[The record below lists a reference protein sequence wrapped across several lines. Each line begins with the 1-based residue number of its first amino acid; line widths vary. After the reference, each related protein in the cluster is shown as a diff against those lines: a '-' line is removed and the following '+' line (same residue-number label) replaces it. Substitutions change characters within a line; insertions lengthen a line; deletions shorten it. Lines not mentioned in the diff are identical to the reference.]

1 MNIMGKSSTGK
12 TTALNFISSIYGS
25 PVENMHTF
33 NATSNALLSTLA
45 NNFGVAAVIDELSSC
60 NVSDMTSLVYQMASG
75 KSKQRLNSDSTLK
88 EQKYFNTT
96 IISSSEVG
104 FRSRLK
110 DNPGLRMR
118 LIEIELDEP
127 WSKNADSSVKIKKVV
142 NKNYGVLATKFM
154 EKLFSHEKGSDLIL
168 KHFYNAKE
176 EINLVLP
183 ESEYKARISDYYAT
197 ILSSATLVKELLGIN
212 LDNKKLI
219 NLFVTLEEK
228 EIPNRKGIPEDIYQ
242 KILEFIHKN
251 ANKFYYDK
259 TNIKSNGKI
268 GIIKSNN
275 SMIYA
280 DIFTGAFEKF
290 LKVDLGIEDV
300 KLALK
305 RLVDEK
311 IILTTDTK
319 RKNTR
324 INICGDRFNC
334 YRVEIPQED
343 YDMIMKNLAPNEN
356 NLLHSNIGENKI
368 ANAIL
373 NESVDDLEL

>member
-1 MNIMGKSSTGK
+1 MIT
-12 TTALNFISSIYGS
+12 
-25 PVENMHTF
+25 
-33 NATSNALLSTLA
+33 
-45 NNFGVAAVIDELSSC
+45 
-60 NVSDMTSLVYQMASG
+60 
-75 KSKQRLNSDSTLK
+75 
-88 EQKYFNTT
+88 
-96 IISSSEVG
+96 
-104 FRSRLK
+104 
-110 DNPGLRMR
+110 
-118 LIEIELDEP
+118 
-127 WSKNADSSVKIKKVV
+127 
-142 NKNYGVLATKFM
+142 
-154 EKLFSHEKGSDLIL
+154 
-168 KHFYNAKE
+168 
-176 EINLVLP
+176 
-183 ESEYKARISDYYAT
+183 
-197 ILSSATLVKELLGIN
+197 
-212 LDNKKLI
+212 KKLI

-251 ANKFYYDK
+251 ASKFYYDK

-305 RLVDEK
+305 RLVDEE

-324 INICGDRFNC
+324 INICGNRLNC
-334 YRVEIPQED
+334 YRVEIPQGD

-368 ANAIL
+368 ANAIP

>member
-1 MNIMGKSSTGK
+1 
-12 TTALNFISSIYGS
+12 
-25 PVENMHTF
+25 
-33 NATSNALLSTLA
+33 
-45 NNFGVAAVIDELSSC
+45 
-60 NVSDMTSLVYQMASG
+60 
-75 KSKQRLNSDSTLK
+75 
-88 EQKYFNTT
+88 
-96 IISSSEVG
+96 
-104 FRSRLK
+104 
-110 DNPGLRMR
+110 
-118 LIEIELDEP
+118 
-127 WSKNADSSVKIKKVV
+127 
-142 NKNYGVLATKFM
+142 M

-168 KHFYNAKE
+168 KHFCNAKK

-212 LDNKKLI
+212 LNNKKLI

-259 TNIKSNGKI
+259 TNVKSNGKI

-275 SMIYA
+275 SMIYT
-280 DIFTGAFEKF
+280 DMFTGAFEKF

-324 INICGDRFNC
+324 INICGNRFNC

-368 ANAIL
+368 ANTIP